1 MNLDDERQIILAHP
15 LIFRKLESR
24 LPRGERFECAPG
36 WKAIIADLATGLEQ
50 IARESSDEP
59 VAVEQVKQKLGSLR
73 VYLAGPTTE
82 AAETL
87 VDGARERSLRTC
99 ELCGAPGTL
108 TGVRHRI
115 CVLCD
120 QCALPSRKETLGQ

>member
-1 MNLDDERQIILAHP
+1 MNLDDEREILLAHP
-15 LIFRKLESR
+15 LTFRKLESR
-24 LPRGERFECAPG
+24 LPSGERFECAPG
-36 WKAIIADLATGLEQ
+36 WKAIIADLAAGLEQ

-59 VAVEQVKQKLGSLR
+59 IAVEQVKQKLGSLR

-87 VDGARERSLRTC
+87 VDIAQERSLCTC

-108 TGVRHRI
+108 RGVRHRI
-115 CVLCD
+115 RVLCER
-120 QCALPSRKETLGQ
+120 CEASSRKETLSQ

>member
-1 MNLDDERQIILAHP
+1 MNLDDEREILLAHP

-24 LPRGERFECAPG
+24 LPSGERFECAPG
-36 WKAIIADLATGLEQ
+36 WKAIIADLAAGLEQ
-50 IARESSDEP
+50 IARESSEGP
-59 VAVEQVKQKLGSLR
+59 IAVEQVKEKLGSLR
-73 VYLAGPTTE
+73 VYLAGPTNE

-108 TGVRHRI
+108 TGVRHGI
-115 CVLCD
+115 WVLCD